1 MIASEKNVLQKE
13 AAARAMDNKL
23 SRAVMANDTYPHEW
37 SAGAMILI
45 HPKQP
50 PERRYLSGSKI

>member
-13 AAARAMDNKL
+13 AAARATDKL
-23 SRAVMANDTYPHEW
+23 SRVMMAYDTYPHEW

>member
-13 AAARAMDNKL
+13 AAARAM
-23 SRAVMANDTYPHEW
+23 MANDTYPHEW